1 MKFSIKSQYGLQAM
15 LELALKYGNEPEQIS
30 SIARNQKLPVRFL
43 EQLLLGLKRSGLLLS
58 TRGKFGGYN
67 LAKHPSDITILEV
80 IEALE
85 GPIALAS
92 VKMKKSPVLLEAFQK
107 IEDNIKKNLAQTT
120 LEDLVFKKKARDR
133 EYNYNI

>member
-1 MKFSIKSQYGLQAM
+1 MQAM